1 MPPIKK
7 NPVKDKAVTDA
18 VALYNQHKDMTITVE
33 SFEVAGEV
41 LVTVKQMRN
50 RVKGVYRPILDGI
63 NKLKN
68 DTMADYKRYDGPLEA
83 LEGKIKGQMAIC
95 IAEQEKARREEE
107 AKLQEQA
114 RKDAEAQQ
122 AAEAKKLE
130 EMGEIQAAEQVREQ
144 EIVVAPVTVDNAP
157 KAVGV
162 STSKKWHAE
171 VINKKELVIA
181 VLDGVVPE
189 SVLEPNM
196 VLLNKM
202 AVNLKGELNYPGV
215 RAVSETVVSARA

>member
-1 MPPIKK
+1 MPPAKK
-7 NPVKDKAVTDA
+7 NPAKDKAVTDA
-18 VALYNQHKDMTITVE
+18 VALYNQHKDMTITAE

-41 LVTVKQMRN
+41 LVAVKQTRN
-50 RVKGVYRPILDGI
+50 KVKAVYRPILDGI

-68 DTMADYKRYDGPLEA
+68 DTMAEYKRYDGPLEA
-83 LEGKIKGQMAIC
+83 LEGQIKGKMAVC
-95 IAEQEKARREEE
+95 KAEHEKARREEE
-107 AKLQEQA
+107 ARLQEQA

-130 EMGEIQAAEQVREQ
+130 EMGEHQAAEQVREQ
-144 EIVVAPVTVDNAP
+144 EVIVAPVTVDNAL
-157 KAVGV
+157 KAKGV
-162 STSKKWHAE
+162 SMPEKWHAE
-171 VINKKELVIA
+171 VINKKELLIA

-202 AVNLKGELNYPGV
+202 SINLKNELNYPGV
-215 RAVSETVVSARA
+215 RAVSETVVSVRA